1 MKTRFWKILIT
12 MIFIFGLAVGLVCWS
27 CHEHGGLPTMV
38 RYSGYYIPVGF
49 SINRMDD
56 GFYVVAL
63 HWRSDTIAIERDGLH
78 RYGG

>member
-1 MKTRFWKILIT
+1 MRKALIVILLCVLVVLNIV
-12 MIFIFGLAVGLVCWS
+12 FGYAALAYAT
-27 CHEHGGLPTMV
+27 HGNLPESISYT
-38 RYSGYYIPVGF
+38 GYYIPVGF
-49 SINRMDD
+49 SINRMED